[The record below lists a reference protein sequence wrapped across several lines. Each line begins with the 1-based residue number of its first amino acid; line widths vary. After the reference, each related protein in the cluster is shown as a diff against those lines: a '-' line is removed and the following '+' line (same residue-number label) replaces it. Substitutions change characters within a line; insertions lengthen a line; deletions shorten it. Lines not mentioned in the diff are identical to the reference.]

1 MKQAWP
7 FSIGFLFPV
16 AYAASVF
23 SFSIKAIDKQSL
35 TQKEEEVNVTLTIN
49 ELPSESYF
57 RVAFQPKKGGSY
69 FGYIK
74 NEKGEWTKIR
84 ALNSEDCS
92 GYYRVTDM
100 STKELVVGLIIGG
113 ENEVNN
119 EEYVIK
125 GHRFTAAC
133 PKSYDASDNSI
144 SVSFAIPSPSPS
156 PSPSAS
162 LGVIDPSPSP
172 STSSES
178 NQTTASPS
186 PSTPLGTIGPSPQ
199 PSRAARVKDIIL
211 LELETPEP
219 VLGTQSGET
228 RAKSRGKPD
237 WQLVIMLILTGTG
250 LLLTTAIIM
259 IKLWRKK

>member
-1 MKQAWP
+1 MKPLWP
-7 FSIGFLFPV
+7 LSIGFLFPV

-84 ALNSEDCS
+84 ALNSEDCR

-100 STKELVVGLIIGG
+100 STKELVIGLIIGG

-156 PSPSAS
+156 PSPSP
-162 LGVIDPSPSP
+162 GTNPSPSP
-172 STSSES
+172 AATTNSSP
-178 NQTTASPS
+178 TTASSSPTPTSTPS
-186 PSTPLGTIGPSPQ
+186 PTPQ
-199 PSRAARVKDIIL
+199 PSKAARIKDIVL
-211 LELETPEP
+211 LKPETPEP
-219 VLGTQSGET
+219 VLGTAGNQT
-228 RAKSRGKPD
+228 PRPQGKLD
-237 WQLVIMLILTGTG
+237 WQLVTMFLTTGAG
-250 LLLTTAIIM
+250 LLLATAFIM
-259 IKLWRKK
+259 IKLWRKR